1 MKRLINIFFN
11 DNIKSLEAFI
21 KTKELFE
28 KRGFEVSETFKEEAE
43 LSICIGGD
51 GAFLRGVHNSDF
63 PKVPFVGINTG
74 TLGFFQEISFDK
86 IEKFIDD
93 YIDGKYIV
101 EKITLLTVLIPPTIR
116 NDKNSLDKNIFNF
129 DGLYSF
135 HSISSFPL
143 IIIALSAS
151 SASGVSESESE

>member
-1 MKRLINIFFN
+1 MKLSNSQTIIVCIMKFGIYDIKNFINLTN
-11 DNIKSLEAFI
+11 PKRSLNVSL
-21 KTKELFE
+21 LFS
-28 KRGFEVSETFKEEAE
+28 KYDTTFDVIYPGKNA
-43 LSICIGGD
+43 SVV
-51 GAFLRGVHNSDF
+51 F
-63 PKVPFVGINTG
+63 GINN
-74 TLGFFQEISFDK
+74 E
-86 IEKFIDD
+86 
-93 YIDGKYIV
+93 YIV

-129 DGLYSF
+129 DGFYSF

>member
-1 MKRLINIFFN
+1 MKFGIYDIKNFINLTN
-11 DNIKSLEAFI
+11 PKRSLNVSL
-21 KTKELFE
+21 LFS
-28 KRGFEVSETFKEEAE
+28 KYDTTFDVIYPGKNA
-43 LSICIGGD
+43 SVV
-51 GAFLRGVHNSDF
+51 F
-63 PKVPFVGINTG
+63 GINN
-74 TLGFFQEISFDK
+74 E
-86 IEKFIDD
+86 
-93 YIDGKYIV
+93 YIV

-151 SASGVSESESE
+151 SASGVSESESALKYYIIYWYVNSVLLS